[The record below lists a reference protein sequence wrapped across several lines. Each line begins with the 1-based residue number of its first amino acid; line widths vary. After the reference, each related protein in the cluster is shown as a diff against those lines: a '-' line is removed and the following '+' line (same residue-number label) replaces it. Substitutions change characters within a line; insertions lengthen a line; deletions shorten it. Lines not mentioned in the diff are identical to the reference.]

1 MRLAKRG
8 LREEPLID
16 RAKGA
21 FGGGFYQYPA
31 QRGCGSQLL
40 EGIDWRRPQ
49 RTWDPQ
55 LAG

>member
-21 FGGGFYQYPA
+21 FGVGFTSIPRSADVEVSCWKALIGGDRSA
-31 QRGCGSQLL
+31 L
-40 EGIDWRRPQ
+40 GIRS
-49 RTWDPQ
+49 
-55 LAG
+55 